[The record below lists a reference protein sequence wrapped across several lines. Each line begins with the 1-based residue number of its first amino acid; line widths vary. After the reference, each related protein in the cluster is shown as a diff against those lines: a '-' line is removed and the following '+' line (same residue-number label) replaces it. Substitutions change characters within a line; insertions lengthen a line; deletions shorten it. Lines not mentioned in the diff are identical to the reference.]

1 MKVGKQSQMW
11 QNTLIL
17 TNLHYIEKL
26 MGQVNLAGMRYRI
39 SVSFLSWILHL
50 KFFLQKNLRKR
61 KKEGDNMNK
70 SRFMTPQEREAYRT
84 GYERGRQ
91 EGLKKA
97 SLLIQLVASDSND
110 FEASILQNS
119 REAVELRKVFTE
131 KGE

>member
-1 MKVGKQSQMW
+1 M
-11 QNTLIL
+11 I
-17 TNLHYIEKL
+17 
-26 MGQVNLAGMRYRI
+26 APRY
-39 SVSFLSWILHL
+39 
-50 KFFLQKNLRKR
+50 
-61 KKEGDNMNK
+61 
-70 SRFMTPQEREAYRT
+70 MTPQEREAYRT

-97 SLLIQLVASDSND
+97 SLLIQLVASDSKD